1 MLSMHWAAGGDHKK
15 MVELLIDKGA
25 DVNARD
31 EAGWTPLHYAAFNGH
46 KDVAE
51 LLIAKG
57 ADVNAKNDYGET
69 PLHIAKHNDHKDLA
83 ELLKKHGARKEKCG
97 GEGQAIASLP
107 DERDAVTAK
116 LSLMSKGAGRRE

>member
-1 MLSMHWAAGGDHKK
+1 
-15 MVELLIDKGA
+15 
-25 DVNARD
+25 
-31 EAGWTPLHYAAFNGH
+31 
-46 KDVAE
+46 